1 MLNDTVNGEIQNS
14 NARRVMINKKKFK
27 PAGIKN
33 TPKVVAVEIRQED
46 KEKVR
51 SLKTGSHVAI
61 PTIVTNY
68 KSNVQ
73 AINVADFLQAGEF
86 VSIKA
91 YDGNRKD
98 MEKKKAKQEAAKV
111 KEDRGSEK

>member
-1 MLNDTVNGEIQNS
+1 MLNNTVNGEMHKS
-14 NARRVMINKKKFK
+14 DVRSVMVNKRKFK
-27 PAGIKN
+27 PAGLKN

-61 PTIVTNY
+61 PTLVTNY
-68 KSNVQ
+68 KTNGQ
-73 AINVADFLQAGEF
+73 ALNQADFLQAGEF

-91 YDGNRKD
+91 YDGSRKD
-98 MEKKKAKQEAAKV
+98 MEKKKAKQEASKA
-111 KEDRGSEK
+111 KEDRESEK

>member
-14 NARRVMINKKKFK
+14 NARSVMINKKKFK

-33 TPKVVAVEIRQED
+33 TPKVVAVEIRQEVQ
-46 KEKVR
+46 EKA
-51 SLKTGSHVAI
+51 LKTGSHVAI
-61 PTIVTNY
+61 PTLVTNY
-68 KSNVQ
+68 KTNVPT
-73 AINVADFLQAGEF
+73 INVADFLQAGEF

-98 MEKKKAKQEAAKV
+98 MEKRKAKQEAD
-111 KEDRGSEK
+111 KENEK

>member
-1 MLNDTVNGEIQNS
+1 MLNNTVNGEMQNHDS
-14 NARRVMINKKKFK
+14 RSVVGKKKKFK
-27 PAGIKN
+27 PAGLKN
-33 TPKVVAVEIRQED
+33 TPKVVAVEIKQED
-46 KEKVR
+46 KEKIR

-61 PTIVTNY
+61 PTLVTNY

-91 YDGNRKD
+91 YDGNRED
-98 MEKKKAKQEAAKV
+98 MEKRKAGQEAAKRSD
-111 KEDRGSEK
+111 KENEK

>member
-1 MLNDTVNGEIQNS
+1 MLNNTVNGEIQNS
-14 NARRVMINKKKFK
+14 DARSVMVNKKKFK
-27 PAGIKN
+27 PAGLKK
-33 TPKVVAVEIRQED
+33 TPKVVAVEIKQED
-46 KEKVR
+46 KEKIR

>member
-14 NARRVMINKKKFK
+14 NARSVMINKKKFK

-33 TPKVVAVEIRQED
+33 TPKVVAVEIRQEVQ
-46 KEKVR
+46 EKA
-51 SLKTGSHVAI
+51 LKTGSHVAI
-61 PTIVTNY
+61 PTLVTNY
-68 KSNVQ
+68 KTNVPT
-73 AINVADFLQAGEF
+73 INVADFLQAGEF

-98 MEKKKAKQEAAKV
+98 MEKRKAKQEV
-111 KEDRGSEK
+111 DKENEK